1 MREMAGLDM
10 AATDVQD
17 VQMALTGEEQ
27 RVQDTPETVEPFTPA
42 RKLEGVLPAV
52 HMQAGHLGNLL
63 RRQQLSSHGATEPQD
78 DEECQ
83 CVSYH

>member
-52 HMQAGHLGNLL
+52 HKNRSKDGLL
-63 RRQQLSSHGATEPQD
+63 LFRGRKAASLISRPITFN
-78 DEECQ
+78 
-83 CVSYH
+83 